1 MIHAL
6 VLSALAQESSALS
19 LEEAL
24 RRAQSASE
32 DIVSA
37 EAGVESAR
45 GDKLG
50 ATSGL
55 LPQVSASASYQHTFA
70 SEYDALFEDV
80 DTGAT
85 GGASPF
91 SGLPFGQ
98 DDTYRVDVGLSQT
111 IWAGGRNRA
120 AMRLADAGRDVAAL
134 SLESARASTALGT
147 TQAYYDAALADQL
160 VDIATVALT
169 QAETTA
175 GHAKLAHEVGRQPEF
190 EVVRADVEVQA
201 QRVVVIQQTRART
214 IAHLRLKRLLDLP
227 PDTTLTLTTPL
238 DNQPGPADAAGAVAS
253 VAGGPRAV
261 VKQAEEA
268 VQLAEASLALTRS
281 QRYPT
286 LGASANYGLVSYPEG
301 VLPEFGEDT
310 WRTNFTAGL
319 VLSVPIFSGLRVTGE
334 LVSARAALT
343 QAEAGLSQA
352 EELAALDTAD
362 ADAAITAAT
371 AQWDATA
378 GTVAQAERAYS
389 IAEVRFQE
397 GLSTQSELAD
407 ARLLLQRARAS
418 RAQAARDLQIARV
431 RLALLPALPLG
442 GAPSY

>member
-1 MIHAL
+1 MFFSFVAF
-6 VLSALAQESSALS
+6 AFAQEPTALS

-24 RRAQSASE
+24 RRAQAASE
-32 DIVSA
+32 DIVYA

-45 GDKLG
+45 GDKMG

-55 LPQVSASASYQHTFA
+55 LPQVSGSASYQHTFA
-70 SEYDALFEDV
+70 SEYDGLFETPDAA
-80 DTGAT
+80 D

-98 DDTYRVDVGLSQT
+98 ADTYRVDLALSQT

-120 AMRLADAGRDVAAL
+120 AMRMADAGREVAGL
-134 SLESARASTALGT
+134 SVESARASAALAA

-160 VDIATVALT
+160 VDIATGALT

-175 GHAKLAHEVGRQPEF
+175 AHAKLAHEVGRQPEF
-190 EVVRADVEVQA
+190 ELVRADVEVQA
-201 QRVVVIQQTRART
+201 QRVVVIQQTRVRT
-214 IAHLRLKRLLDLP
+214 IAHLQLKRLLDLP
-227 PDTTLTLTTPL
+227 PDATLSLTTPL
-238 DNQPGPADAAGAVAS
+238 DDGTGPAEAAATVAAVGSGA
-253 VAGGPRAV
+253 RAAV
-261 VKQAEEA
+261 EQAEKA
-268 VQLAEASLALTRS
+268 VRLSEASLALTRS

-286 LGASANYGLVSYPEG
+286 LGASANYGWVSYPSS
-301 VLPEFGEDT
+301 VVPEFGEDA
-310 WRTNFTAGL
+310 WRNNFTAGL

-343 QAEAGLSQA
+343 QAEARLSQA
-352 EELAALDTAD
+352 GELAALDTAD
-362 ADAAITAAT
+362 ADAAIVAAS

-397 GLSTQSELAD
+397 GISTQSELAD

-442 GAPSY
+442 GAQSY

>member
-1 MIHAL
+1 MFIPFVAF
-6 VLSALAQESSALS
+6 AFAQEPTALS
-19 LEEAL
+19 LEDAL
-24 RRAQSASE
+24 RRAQAASE
-32 DIVSA
+32 DIVYA

-45 GDKLG
+45 GDKMG

-55 LPQVSASASYQHTFA
+55 LPQVSGSASYQHTFA
-70 SEYDALFEDV
+70 SEYDGLFETADGS
-80 DTGAT
+80 D

-98 DDTYRVDVGLSQT
+98 ADTYRVDLALSQT
-111 IWAGGRNRA
+111 LWAGGRNRA
-120 AMRLADAGRDVAAL
+120 AMRMADAGQEVAGL
-134 SLESARASTALGT
+134 SVESARASAALAT

-160 VDIATVALT
+160 VDIATGALT

-175 GHAKLAHEVGRQPEF
+175 AHAKLAHEVGRQPEF
-190 EVVRADVEVQA
+190 ERVRADVEVQA
-201 QRVVVIQQTRART
+201 QRVVVIQQTRVRT
-214 IAHLRLKRLLDLP
+214 IAHLQLKRLLDLP
-227 PDTTLTLTTPL
+227 PDATLSLTTPL
-238 DNQPGPADAAGAVAS
+238 DDRTGPAEAAAAVAAVGS
-253 VAGGPRAV
+253 GTRAAV
-261 VKQAEEA
+261 EQAEKAVHLSEA
-268 VQLAEASLALTRS
+268 ALALTRS

-286 LGASANYGLVSYPEG
+286 LGASANYGWVSYPSS
-301 VLPEFGEDT
+301 VVPEFGEDA
-310 WRTNFTAGL
+310 WRNNFTAGL

-343 QAEAGLSQA
+343 QAEARLSQA
-352 EELAALDTAD
+352 GELAALDTAD
-362 ADAAITAAT
+362 ADAAIVAAS

-397 GLSTQSELAD
+397 GISTQSELAD

-442 GAPSY
+442 GAQSY

>member
-1 MIHAL
+1 MIFAL
-6 VLSALAQESSALS
+6 LLPAFAQEPTALS

-24 RRAQSASE
+24 RRAQPASE
-32 DIVSA
+32 DIAAA
-37 EAGVESAR
+37 EAGIEGAR
-45 GDKLG
+45 GQSLG

-70 SEYDALFEDV
+70 SEYDALFE
-80 DTGAT
+80 GADNDM
-85 GGASPF
+85 ASPF
-91 SGLPFGQ
+91 SNLPFGQ
-98 DDTYRVDVGLSQT
+98 ADTYRVDFALSQV

-120 AMRLADAGRDVAAL
+120 AMRLAEAGREGAGLSLDAARATAAL
-134 SLESARASTALGT
+134 TT
-147 TQAYYDAALADQL
+147 TQAYCDAALADQL

-175 GHAKLAHEVGRQPEF
+175 AHARLAHDVGRQPEF

-201 QRVVVIQQTRART
+201 QRVVVIQQTRVRT
-214 IAHLRLKRLLDLP
+214 MAHLQLKRLLDLP
-227 PDTTLTLTTPL
+227 AATSLTLTTAL
-238 DNQPGPADAAGAVAS
+238 DDRPGLAEAAAG
-253 VAGGPRAV
+253 VAGVSTGDRAV
-261 VKQAEEA
+261 VRQAEEA
-268 VQLAEASLALTRS
+268 VRVSQASLGMTRS

-286 LGASANYGLVSYPEG
+286 LAASANYGWVHYPDG
-301 VLPEFGEDT
+301 VLPEFTAENA
-310 WRTNFTAGL
+310 WRNNFTAGL

-343 QAEAGLSQA
+343 QAEARLAQA
-352 EELAALDTAD
+352 VELAELDEAD
-362 ADAAITAAT
+362 ADAALVASD
-371 AQWDATA
+371 AQWAATA
-378 GTVAQAERAYS
+378 GTVTQAERAYA

-418 RAQAARDLQIARV
+418 RAQAARDLQVARA